1 VNRIAALP
9 IRQRLNEG
17 GAMETGI
24 TNEFED
30 TSSESS
36 TRDQGSSST
45 FVVLTVCRVILSL
58 VLATGSPLVELVTG
72 DWNWAS
78 YEPWIIE

>member
-1 VNRIAALP
+1 
-9 IRQRLNEG
+9 
-17 GAMETGI
+17 METGI

-36 TRDQGSSST
+36 TRDQGGSSA
-45 FVVLTVCRVILSL
+45 FVALTVCRVILSL
-58 VLATGSPLVELVTG
+58 VLSTSSPLVELATG

-78 YEPWIIE
+78 YESWVIE